1 MGCIINF
8 KVLSNLGQ
16 KINKKILK
24 FNNLEQSVIT
34 IICLV
39 YKNKKKKI
47 CKITLIELWFE
58 LFYKKR
64 QQTTSKK

>member
-16 KINKKILK
+16 KINKKKILK
-24 FNNLEQSVIT
+24 NSITSKQSVIT

-39 YKNKKKKI
+39 YKNKEKKK
-47 CKITLIELWFE
+47 
-58 LFYKKR
+58 LFVKLL
-64 QQTTSKK
+64 